1 MKEEE
6 IVELL
11 KFLKTDYGRG
21 YFEGLTWLASGL
33 SMLLKILKKAE

>member
-21 YFEGLTWLASGL
+21 YFEGLAYGL
-33 SMLLKILKKAE
+33 SVLLKIIEIIKKAE

>member
-1 MKEEE
+1 MNKEE

-21 YFEGLTWLASGL
+21 YLEGLSYGL
-33 SMLLKILKKAE
+33 SVLLKIIEIIKKAE